1 MRKIVFMLLGLMLTS
16 VLAFSQAKLISGRI
30 TDQTGQAVPFASVHV
45 KGSKLGV
52 AADADGNFSLKAKPG
67 DVISVS
73 GTGFAA
79 KEVTVD
85 NAGTA
90 LSVTVTRKESS
101 LTEVVVTALG
111 IRKENKALG
120 YSTATVNNE
129 ALNIAKP
136 VNVEQGLIGQ
146 VSGAQVS
153 IINNGVDPQIRI
165 QLRGERHITSD
176 NQPLYIVDGQEV
188 DPTFI
193 ITLNPEDIENMSVLK
208 SASAAALYGS
218 EATNGVIIITTR
230 KGGRNANKP
239 IINLSQTGTLEKVA
253 YLPKLQNQFGGYGG
267 ENGVYFAGT
276 PYQFT
281 AINPY
286 TGYTNAIPFENQ
298 QYGPA
303 FNGQPYFIGWPNQDG
318 QVETVKYAAQSK
330 DAIQQFMQKGF
341 TSQTDASIAT
351 GDAKNGNFLGV
362 QYVDVKGTVPQDQ
375 SQRASIRF
383 NGKRSIGNAFWYD
396 YFANYS
402 YKYSNVVGNDMT
414 AGWPIYWTLLNTPAD
429 VPISALKDW
438 QDPSSWGN
446 LSNYYNAYY
455 INPWWQV
462 QNSRNIGHSDN
473 IQGGFDLNLK
483 PVDWFLMQYRV
494 TAQVTNAIYK
504 GYRNAATFTP
514 YAIAA
519 TGPASGIY
527 GTPSSGDIA
536 GALVDYSTLT
546 KRVQQDVT
554 ASFQQK
560 FGDIGA
566 TLIIGNTIW
575 DRSSNQQ
582 LQSVGNNVGAVLG
595 TPITIN
601 NVTPNSGTP
610 QSQKSGLILPG
621 VYNIGFEYGIP
632 TVAGYITDTRLIG
645 YYGDLTLS
653 YNDLL
658 FLHGNYRR
666 DYSSLLAPQHNNY
679 SVYGGDVSLIVTDL
693 FPALKSS
700 SVLSYAKLRGAYSH
714 TGQITLGPY
723 STTNTFN
730 TATNYPYGGLSGLSL
745 SNTFNNPANTPEATN
760 EVEGGIETGFVN
772 GRILAG
778 ATYYH
783 DNNYNQLFP
792 VTLTSST
799 GYSYANVNAANTIS
813 KGWEFDLKT
822 NPVKTHTVRWDL
834 NGNLAIQT
842 TTVVSLYGSGANKTL
857 QTGITN
863 NNEAIVGEVYPQLY
877 VSDLVRDPSNGKIV
891 VSAQTGLPSL
901 ATSYVSAGRTTPKYI
916 LGLTSTVQAYNFTL
930 QVIAD
935 YRGGYVFLNAA
946 EKSLDFTGSTV
957 HTTENGRQNFVFP
970 NSEIEVS
977 PGKYAPNT
985 NVYVPDGNIGF
996 WVYSQFTS
1004 AGTTYVENAAAWKVR
1019 TINLTYDFGKLIARQ
1034 NVLHGMTLSAIVNN
1048 PLMFRPKEN
1057 NFTDPEFNYDNSNGL
1072 GNNTFYQ
1079 LPPTRQWTLVAKFNF

>member
-1 MRKIVFMLLGLMLTS
+1 MRKIVLMLLGLMLTS
-16 VLAFSQAKLISGRI
+16 VLAFSQAKLITGRI

-52 AADADGNFSLKAKPG
+52 AADADGNFSIKAKPG
-67 DVISVS
+67 DVVTVS

-79 KEVTVD
+79 KDVTIDAAGSALAVTV
-85 NAGTA
+85 
-90 LSVTVTRKESS
+90 SRKESN

-120 YSTATVNNE
+120 YSTATVNSE

-165 QLRGERHITSD
+165 QLRGERHIISD
-176 NQPLYIVDGQEV
+176 NEPLYIVDGQEV

-193 ITLNPEDIENMSVLK
+193 IALNPEDIESTTVLK

-218 EATNGVIIITTR
+218 EATNGVIIITT
-230 KGGRNANKP
+230 KHGARNNKP
-239 IINLSQTGTLEKVA
+239 VINFTQTGTMEKVA

-267 ENGVYFAGT
+267 ENGTYLAGT

-303 FNGQPYFIGWPNQDG
+303 FNGQPYFIGIPNQYG
-318 QVETVKYAAQSK
+318 QVLSVPYAAQSK
-330 DAIQQFMQKGF
+330 SPIEQFMTTGV

-351 GDAKNGNFLGV
+351 GDAKNGNFIAV

-375 SQRASIRF
+375 SQRANIRF
-383 NGKRSIGNAFWYD
+383 NGRKSVGNTFWYD

-402 YKYSNVVGNDMT
+402 YKYSNVVGNDIT
-414 AGWPIYWTLLNTPAD
+414 LGWPIYWTLLNTPAD
-429 VPISALKDW
+429 VPLSSLKDW
-438 QDPSSWGN
+438 QDPNSWGN

-462 QNSRNIGHSDN
+462 QNARNIGHLDN
-473 IQGGFDLNLK
+473 LQGGFDLNLK
-483 PVDWFLMQYRV
+483 PVDWFIATYRLS
-494 TAQVTNAIYK
+494 AQVSNAIYK
-504 GYRNAATFTP
+504 GYRNAADFSP

-519 TGPASGIY
+519 TGPSSGIY

-536 GALVDYSTLT
+536 GAVIDYTTLT
-546 KRVQQDVT
+546 KRVQQDISAT
-554 ASFQQK
+554 FQQK
-560 FGDIGA
+560 FGAIGA
-566 TLIIGNTIW
+566 TLILGNTIW

-582 LQSVGNNVGAVLG
+582 EQGVGNNVGAVTG
-595 TPITIN
+595 TPVEIN
-601 NVTPNSGTP
+601 NVFPNSGSP
-610 QSQKSGLILPG
+610 QSQKSGLVG
-621 VYNIGFEYGIP
+621 SNVYNIGFEYGIP
-632 TVAGYITDTRLIG
+632 QVAGYYTDTRLIG

-653 YNDLL
+653 WQDML
-658 FLHGNYRR
+658 FVHGNYRK
-666 DYSSLLAPQHNNY
+666 DYSSLLIPAHDNY
-679 SVYGGDVSLIVTDL
+679 SVYGGDVSLIFTDL
-693 FPALKSS
+693 FPALKGSS
-700 SVLSYAKLRGAYSH
+700 ILSYAKLRGAYSH
-714 TGQITLGPY
+714 TGQITLGAY

-730 TATNYPYGGLSGLSL
+730 TATNFPYGGLPGLQL
-745 SNTFNNPANTPEATN
+745 ATTYNNPNNTPESTN
-760 EVEGGIETGFVN
+760 EEEAGIETGFVN

-792 VTLTSST
+792 VTLTSAT
-799 GYSYANVNAANTIS
+799 GYQSANVNAANTIS

-822 NPVKTHTVRWDL
+822 KPVATHRVTWEL

-842 TTVVSLYGSGANKTL
+842 TTVVSLYGSGLNKTL
-857 QTGITN
+857 QTGIGN
-863 NNEAIVGEVYPQLY
+863 NNEAIVGEVFPQLY
-877 VSDLVRDPSNGKIV
+877 VSDLVRDPNNGKIV
-891 VSAQTGLPSL
+891 VSAATGLPTLSTTL
-901 ATSYVSAGRTTPKYI
+901 VSAGRTTPKYI
-916 LGLTSTVQAYNFTL
+916 LGLTSTVSAYNFTL
-930 QVIAD
+930 NVIAD
-935 YRGGYVFLNAA
+935 YRGGYVFYNSA
-946 EKSLDFTGSTV
+946 EKSLDFTGATT

-970 NSEIEVS
+970 NSEIQVS
-977 PGKYAPNT
+977 PGKYQPNT

-996 WVYSQFTS
+996 WVYSQFTA

-1019 TINLTYDFGKLIARQ
+1019 TVSLTYDFGKLITGQ
-1034 NVLHGMTLSAIVNN
+1034 KVLHGLTLSAICNN
-1048 PLMFRPKEN
+1048 ALMFRPKEN
-1057 NFTDPEFNYDNSNGL
+1057 NFTDPEFTYQNANGQ
-1072 GNNTFYQ
+1072 GNNTYYQ
-1079 LPPTRQWTLVAKFNF
+1079 LPPTRQYTLVAKFNF

>member
-1 MRKIVFMLLGLMLTS
+1 MRKIVFMLLVLMLPAAL
-16 VLAFSQAKLISGRI
+16 VFSQAKLVAGKI
-30 TDQTGQAVPFASVHV
+30 TDQTGAAVPFATVHI

-52 AADADGNFSLKAKPG
+52 AADADGNFEIKAKPG
-67 DVISVS
+67 DVLTVS

-79 KEVTVD
+79 KEITVD
-85 NAGTA
+85 NSGTA
-90 LSVTVTRKESS
+90 LSVVVSRKESN

-176 NQPLYIVDGQEV
+176 NEPLYIVDGQEV
-188 DPTFI
+188 DQSFI
-193 ITLNPEDIENMSVLK
+193 ITLNPEDIESTSILK

-218 EATNGVIIITTR
+218 EATNGVIIITTK
-230 KGGRNANKP
+230 KGARNNKP
-239 IINLSQTGTLEKVA
+239 IINFSQTGTLEKVA

-267 ENGVYFAGT
+267 ENGVYLAGT
-276 PYQFT
+276 PWQFT

-286 TGYTNAIPFENQ
+286 TGYTNYIPFENQ
-298 QYGPA
+298 QYGPQ
-303 FNGQPYFIGWPNQDG
+303 FTGQPSFIGIPNQYG
-318 QVETVKYAAQSK
+318 QVDSVPYAPQSK
-330 DAIQQFMQKGF
+330 NPIQQFMKTGF
-341 TSQTDASIAT
+341 TSQTDASLAT
-351 GDAKNGNFLGV
+351 GDAKNGNFVGV
-362 QYVDVKGTVPQDQ
+362 QYVDVKGVVPQDQ

-383 NGKRSIGNAFWYD
+383 NGKRTIGNTFWYD

-402 YKYSNVVGNDMT
+402 YKYSNVVGNDIT
-414 AGWPIYWTLLNTPAD
+414 LGWPIYWTLLNTPANI
-429 VPISALKDW
+429 PIASLKDW
-438 QDPSSWGN
+438 QDPKSFGN

-473 IQGGFDLNLK
+473 IQGAFDLNLK
-483 PVDWFLMQYRV
+483 PVDWFLAQYRV
-494 TAQVTNAIYK
+494 SAQVSNSIFK

-519 TGPASGIY
+519 TGPSSGIY
-527 GTPSSGDIA
+527 GTPSSGNIS
-536 GALVDYSTLT
+536 GALVDETLLT
-546 KRVQQDVT
+546 KRIQQDIT
-554 ASFQQK
+554 ATFQQK

-566 TLIIGNTIW
+566 TLIVGNTIW

-582 LQSVGNNVGAVLG
+582 VQNVGNNVGAINGV
-595 TPITIN
+595 PI
-601 NVTPNSGTP
+601 NSGSP
-610 QSQKSGLILPG
+610 QSQKSGLVLPG

-632 TVAGYITDTRLIG
+632 TVSGYISDERLIG

-658 FLHGNYRR
+658 FLHGNYRK
-666 DYSSLLAPQHNNY
+666 DYSSLLAPAHNNY
-679 SVYGGDVSLIVTDL
+679 SVYGGDASLIVTDL

-700 SVLSYAKLRGAYSH
+700 NVLSYAKLRGAYSH
-714 TGQITLGPY
+714 TGQITLAPY

-730 TATNYPYGGLSGLSL
+730 VAANYPYGGLAGLSL
-745 SNTFNNPANTPEATN
+745 SGTYNNPANTPEATN
-760 EVEGGIETGFVN
+760 EVEGGIEAGFVN

-778 ATYYH
+778 VTYYH

-792 VTLTSST
+792 VTLTTAT
-799 GYSYANVNAANTIS
+799 GYSAANVNAANTVS

-822 NPVKTHTVRWDL
+822 NPVHTRTVRWDL
-834 NGNLAIQT
+834 NANLAIQT
-842 TTVVSLYGSGANKTL
+842 TTVVSLYGTGSNKTL
-857 QTGITN
+857 QTGIGN
-863 NNEAIVGEVYPQLY
+863 NNEAIVGMVFPQLY
-877 VSDLVRDPSNGKIV
+877 VSDLVRDPANGKIV
-891 VSAQTGLPSL
+891 VSSATGLPTLSTSL
-901 ATSYVSAGRTTPKYI
+901 VPAGRTTPKYI
-916 LGLTSTVQAYNFTL
+916 LGLTSTVTAYNFTL

-935 YRGGYVFLNAA
+935 YRGGYVFYNSA
-946 EKSLDFTGSTV
+946 EKSLDFTGATT
-957 HTTENGRQNFVFP
+957 HTTENGRQNMVFP
-970 NSEIEVS
+970 NSEIQVS

-1004 AGTTYVENAAAWKVR
+1004 AGTSYVENAAAWKVR
-1019 TINLTYDFGKLIARQ
+1019 TINLTYDFGKLIAGQ
-1034 NVLHGMTLSAIVNN
+1034 KVLHGLTLSAIVNN
-1048 PLMFRPKEN
+1048 ALMFRPKEN
-1057 NFTDPEFNYDNSNGL
+1057 NFTDPEFNYSNANGL
-1072 GNNTFYQ
+1072 GNNTYYQ

>member
-1 MRKIVFMLLGLMLTS
+1 MRKIVFTLTVMMLTW
-16 VLAFSQAKLISGRI
+16 VLAFSQAKLITGRI
-30 TDQTGQAVPFASVHV
+30 TDQSGQAVPFASVHV

-52 AADADGNFSLKAKPG
+52 AADADGNFSIKAKPG
-67 DVISVS
+67 DILTIS

-79 KEVTVD
+79 KDVTID
-85 NAGTA
+85 NSSSA
-90 LSVTVTRKESS
+90 LSVQVTRKESS

-176 NQPLYIVDGQEV
+176 NEPLYIVDGQEV

-193 ITLNPEDIENMSVLK
+193 ITLNPEDVESTSVLK

-218 EATNGVIIITTR
+218 EATNGVIIITT
-230 KGGRNANKP
+230 KHGSRNNKP
-239 IINLSQTGTLEKVA
+239 VINFTQTATIEKLA

-267 ENGVYFAGT
+267 ENGVYLAGT

-286 TGYTNAIPFENQ
+286 TGYTNYIPFENQ
-298 QYGPA
+298 QYGPK
-303 FNGQPYFIGWPNQDG
+303 FTGQPSFIGIPNVNGQVDSVP
-318 QVETVKYAAQSK
+318 YAAQSK
-330 DAIQQFMQKGF
+330 SPIEQFMKTGF
-341 TSQTDASIAT
+341 TSQTDASIST
-351 GDAKNGNFLGV
+351 GDAKNGNFFGV

-383 NGKRSIGNAFWYD
+383 NGRRSVGNAFWYD
-396 YFANYS
+396 FFANYS
-402 YKYSNVVGNDMT
+402 YKYSNVVGNDIT
-414 AGWPIYWTLLNTPAD
+414 LGWPIYWTLLNTPANI
-429 VPISALKDW
+429 PLASLKDW
-438 QDPSSWGN
+438 QDPNSFGN

-462 QNSRNIGHSDN
+462 QNARNIGHSDN
-473 IQGGFDLNLK
+473 VQGGFDLNLK
-483 PVDWFLMQYRV
+483 PVDWFVAMYRV
-494 TAQVTNAIYK
+494 SAQVSNAIYK
-504 GYRNAATFTP
+504 GYRNAATFSP

-527 GTPSSGDIA
+527 GTPSSGNIA
-536 GALVDYSTLT
+536 GALVDETLLT
-546 KRVQQDVT
+546 KRIQQDIT
-554 ASFQQK
+554 ATFQQK

-566 TLIIGNTIW
+566 TLILGNTIW

-582 LQSVGNNVGAVLG
+582 VQNVGNNVGA
-595 TPITIN
+595 IN
-601 NVTPNSGTP
+601 GVAINSGSP
-610 QSQKSGLILPG
+610 QSQKSGLVLPG

-632 TVAGYITDTRLIG
+632 TVSGYISDTRLIG

-653 YNDLL
+653 YNDLF
-658 FLHGNYRR
+658 FLHGNYRK
-666 DYSSLLAPQHNNY
+666 DFSSLLAPQHDNY
-679 SVYGGDVSLIVTDL
+679 SVYGGDASLIVTDL
-693 FPALKSS
+693 FPALKNS

-730 TATNYPYGGLSGLSL
+730 VATNYPYGGLAGLSL
-745 SNTFNNPANTPEATN
+745 SNTYNNPANTPEATN
-760 EVEGGIETGFVN
+760 EIEGGIEAGFVN

-778 ATYYH
+778 ATFYH

-792 VTLTSST
+792 VTLTSAT
-799 GYSYANVNAANTIS
+799 GYNYANVNAANTIS

-822 NPVKTHTVRWDL
+822 NPVNTHRVKWDL
-834 NGNLAIQT
+834 NANLAIQT
-842 TTVVSLYGSGANKTL
+842 TTVQSLYGTGANKTL
-857 QTGITN
+857 QTGLGN
-863 NNEAIVGEVYPQLY
+863 FNEAIVGMSFPQLY

-891 VSAQTGLPSL
+891 VSAATGLPTLS
-901 ATSYVSAGRTTPKYI
+901 TSYVSAGRTTPKYI
-916 LGLTSTVQAYNFTL
+916 LGLTSTVSAYNFTL

-935 YRGGYVFLNAA
+935 YRGGYVFYNAA
-946 EKSLDFTGSTV
+946 EKSLDFTGATT

-970 NSEIEVS
+970 NSEIQVS
-977 PGKYAPNT
+977 PGKYVPNT

-1019 TINLTYDFGKLIARQ
+1019 TINLTYDFGKLIAGQ
-1034 NVLHGMTLSAIVNN
+1034 KVLHGLTLSAICNN
-1048 PLMFRPKEN
+1048 ALMFRPKEN
-1057 NFTDPEFNYDNSNGL
+1057 NFTDPEFNYNNSNGL
-1072 GNNTFYQ
+1072 GYNTYYQ
-1079 LPPTRQWTLVAKFNF
+1079 LPPTRQWTVVAKFNF

>member
-1 MRKIVFMLLGLMLTS
+1 MLLVLMLPAAL
-16 VLAFSQAKLISGRI
+16 VFSQAKLVAGKI
-30 TDQTGQAVPFASVHV
+30 TDQTGAAVPFATVHI

-52 AADADGNFSLKAKPG
+52 AADADGNFEIKAKPG
-67 DVISVS
+67 DVLTVS

-79 KEVTVD
+79 KEITVD
-85 NAGTA
+85 NSGTA
-90 LSVTVTRKESS
+90 LSVVVSRKESN

-176 NQPLYIVDGQEV
+176 NEPLYIVDGQEV
-188 DPTFI
+188 DQSFI
-193 ITLNPEDIENMSVLK
+193 ITLNPEDIESTSILK

-218 EATNGVIIITTR
+218 EATNGVIIITTK
-230 KGGRNANKP
+230 KGARNNKP
-239 IINLSQTGTLEKVA
+239 IINFSQTGTLEKVA

-267 ENGVYFAGT
+267 ENGVYLAGT
-276 PYQFT
+276 PWQFT

-286 TGYTNAIPFENQ
+286 TGYTNYIPFENQ
-298 QYGPA
+298 QYGPQ
-303 FNGQPYFIGWPNQDG
+303 FTGQPSFIGIPNQYG
-318 QVETVKYAAQSK
+318 QVDSVPYAPQSK
-330 DAIQQFMQKGF
+330 NPIQQFMKTGF
-341 TSQTDASIAT
+341 TSQTDASLAT
-351 GDAKNGNFLGV
+351 GDAKNGNFVGV
-362 QYVDVKGTVPQDQ
+362 QYVDVKGVVPQDQ

-383 NGKRSIGNAFWYD
+383 NGKRTIGNTFWYD

-402 YKYSNVVGNDMT
+402 YKYSNVVGNDIT
-414 AGWPIYWTLLNTPAD
+414 LGWPIYWTLLNTPANI
-429 VPISALKDW
+429 PIASLKDW
-438 QDPSSWGN
+438 QDPKSFGN

-473 IQGGFDLNLK
+473 IQGAFDLNLK
-483 PVDWFLMQYRV
+483 PVDWFLAQYRV
-494 TAQVTNAIYK
+494 SAQVSNSIFK

-519 TGPASGIY
+519 TGPSSGIY
-527 GTPSSGDIA
+527 GTPSSGNIS
-536 GALVDYSTLT
+536 GALVDETLLT
-546 KRVQQDVT
+546 KRIQQDIT
-554 ASFQQK
+554 ATFQQK

-566 TLIIGNTIW
+566 TLIVGNTIW

-582 LQSVGNNVGAVLG
+582 VQNVGNNVGAINGV
-595 TPITIN
+595 PI
-601 NVTPNSGTP
+601 NSGSP
-610 QSQKSGLILPG
+610 QSQKSGLVLPG

-632 TVAGYITDTRLIG
+632 TVSGYISDERLIG

-658 FLHGNYRR
+658 FLHGNYRK
-666 DYSSLLAPQHNNY
+666 DYSSLLAPAHNNY
-679 SVYGGDVSLIVTDL
+679 SVYGGDASLIVTDL

-700 SVLSYAKLRGAYSH
+700 NVLSYAKLRGAYSH
-714 TGQITLGPY
+714 TGQITLAPY

-730 TATNYPYGGLSGLSL
+730 VAANYPYGGLAGLSL
-745 SNTFNNPANTPEATN
+745 SGTYNNPANTPEATN
-760 EVEGGIETGFVN
+760 EVEGGIEAGFVN

-778 ATYYH
+778 VTYYH

-792 VTLTSST
+792 VTLTTAT
-799 GYSYANVNAANTIS
+799 GYSAANVNAANTVS

-822 NPVKTHTVRWDL
+822 NPVHTRTVRWDL
-834 NGNLAIQT
+834 NANLAIQT
-842 TTVVSLYGSGANKTL
+842 TTVVSLYGTGSNKTL
-857 QTGITN
+857 QTGIGN
-863 NNEAIVGEVYPQLY
+863 NNEAIVGMVFPQLY
-877 VSDLVRDPSNGKIV
+877 VSDLVRDPANGKIV
-891 VSAQTGLPSL
+891 VSSATGLPTLSTSL
-901 ATSYVSAGRTTPKYI
+901 VPAGRTTPKYI
-916 LGLTSTVQAYNFTL
+916 LGLTSTVTAYNFTL

-935 YRGGYVFLNAA
+935 YRGGYVFYNSA
-946 EKSLDFTGSTV
+946 EKSLDFTGATT
-957 HTTENGRQNFVFP
+957 HTTENGRQNMVFP
-970 NSEIEVS
+970 NSEIQVS

-1004 AGTTYVENAAAWKVR
+1004 AGTSYVENAAAWKVR
-1019 TINLTYDFGKLIARQ
+1019 TINLTYDFGKLIAGQ
-1034 NVLHGMTLSAIVNN
+1034 KVLHGLTLSAIVNN
-1048 PLMFRPKEN
+1048 ALMFRPKEN
-1057 NFTDPEFNYDNSNGL
+1057 NFTDPEFNYSNANGL
-1072 GNNTFYQ
+1072 GNNTYYQ

>member
-1 MRKIVFMLLGLMLTS
+1 MLMGLMLVS
-16 VLAFSQAKLISGRI
+16 VLAFSQAKLITGRV
-30 TDQTGQAVPFASVHV
+30 TDQAGQPVPFASVHI

-52 AADADGNFSLKAKPG
+52 AADADGNFSIKAKSG
-67 DVISVS
+67 DVILVS
-73 GTGFAA
+73 GTGSFA
-79 KEVTVD
+79 KEITVD
-85 NAGTA
+85 NSGTA
-90 LSVTVTRKESS
+90 LNVVVSRKESS

-136 VNVEQGLIGQ
+136 VNVEQGLIAQ

-176 NQPLYIVDGQEV
+176 NEPLYIVDGQEV

-193 ITLNPEDIENMSVLK
+193 ITLNPEDVESTSILK

-218 EATNGVIIITTR
+218 EATNGVIIITTK

-239 IINLSQTGTLEKVA
+239 IINFSQTGTMEKVS

-267 ENGVYFAGT
+267 ENGVYLAGT
-276 PYQFT
+276 PWQFT

-286 TGYTNAIPFENQ
+286 TGYTNYIPFENQ
-298 QYGPA
+298 QYGPQ
-303 FNGQPYFIGWPNQDG
+303 FTGQPSFIGIPDQNGQVDSVP
-318 QVETVKYAAQSK
+318 YAAQSK
-330 DAIQQFMQKGF
+330 NAIQQFMQKGF
-341 TSQTDASIAT
+341 TSQTDASVAT
-351 GDAKNGNFLGV
+351 GDSKNGNFFGV

-402 YKYSNVVGNDMT
+402 YKYSNVVGNDIT
-414 AGWPIYWTLLNTPAD
+414 LGWPIYWTLLNTPANI
-429 VPISALKDW
+429 PIASLKNW
-438 QDPSSWGN
+438 QNPNSFGN
-446 LSNYYNAYY
+446 LNNYYNAYY

-473 IQGGFDLNLK
+473 VQGGFDLNLK

-504 GYRNAATFTP
+504 GYRNEADFSP
-514 YAIAA
+514 YAQAA
-519 TGPASGIY
+519 TGPSSNIY

-554 ASFQQK
+554 ATFQQK

-582 LQSVGNNVGAVLG
+582 LQSVGNNVGTVLG

-601 NVTPNSGTP
+601 NVTPNTGPP
-610 QSQKSGLILPG
+610 QSQKSGLVMPG

-645 YYGDLTLS
+645 YYSDLTLS

-658 FLHGNYRR
+658 FLHGNYRK
-666 DYSSLLAPQHNNY
+666 DYSSLLAPQHDNY

-730 TATNYPYGGLSGLSL
+730 TAVNFPYGGLPGLSL
-745 SNTFNNPANTPEATN
+745 NNTYNNPGNVPEATN
-760 EVEGGIETGFVN
+760 EVEGGIESGFVN

-778 ATYYH
+778 VTYYH
-783 DNNYNQLFP
+783 DNNFNQLFP
-792 VTLTSST
+792 VTLTTAT

-834 NGNLAIQT
+834 NGNLAIQST
-842 TTVVSLYGSGANKTL
+842 SVVSLFGTGLNKTL
-857 QTGITN
+857 QTGIGN
-863 NNEAIVGEVYPQLY
+863 NNEAIVGETFPQMY
-877 VSDLVRDPSNGKIV
+877 VSDLTRDPSNGKVV
-891 VSAQTGLPSL
+891 VSATTGLPSL
-901 ATSYVSAGRTTPKYI
+901 ASNYVSAGRTTPKYI
-916 LGLTSTVQAYNFTL
+916 LGLTSTVQAYNFSL

-935 YRGGYVFLNAA
+935 YRGGYVFYNSA
-946 EKSLDFTGSTV
+946 EKSLDFTGATT

-985 NVYVPDGNIGF
+985 STYVPDGNIGF
-996 WVYSQFTS
+996 WVYSEFTA
-1004 AGTTYVENAAAWKVR
+1004 AGTSYVESAAAWKVR
-1019 TINLTYDFGKLIARQ
+1019 TINLTYDFGKLIAGQ
-1034 NVLHGMTLSAIVNN
+1034 KVLHGMTLSAICNN
-1048 PLMFRPKEN
+1048 VLMFRPKEN
-1057 NFTDPEFNYDNSNGL
+1057 NFTDPEFNYSNSNGL